1 MGSKGRDG
9 AMAAVCAD
17 HGAAKGRVLRQ
28 DAGSLGLG
36 STAGPA
42 VGLGALGAQH
52 HPGALVAG
60 YTVPPG

>member
-1 MGSKGRDG
+1 MKVAR
-9 AMAAVCAD
+9 AD
-17 HGAAKGRVLRQ
+17 HGAAEGCVLRQ
-28 DAGSLGLG
+28 DAGSLGFCP
-36 STAGPA
+36 TACPT